1 MVITIL
7 STDLLLQH
15 IGEKSEAISRDVRKS
30 AYSEL
35 PLSRRVIEYKAQ
47 NKSKLKSYSSKWV
60 TIEFTKILR
69 FEFKEQPSSLL
80 GTVFKY
86 TTSLF

>member
-15 IGEKSEAISRDVRKS
+15 NGEKSGAISRDVRKT

-35 PLSRRVIEYKAQ
+35 PLSRRVCMRERQ
-47 NKSKLKSYSSKWV
+47 NGGSSYYN
-60 TIEFTKILR
+60 TLR
-69 FEFKEQPSSLL
+69 ADHS
-80 GTVFKY
+80 
-86 TTSLF
+86 

>member
-35 PLSRRVIEYKAQ
+35 PLSRRVIKCI
-47 NKSKLKSYSSKWV
+47 SV
-60 TIEFTKILR
+60 IG
-69 FEFKEQPSSLL
+69 LL
-80 GTVFKY
+80 VVIADTD
-86 TTSLF
+86 LL

>member
-15 IGEKSEAISRDVRKS
+15 NGEKSGAISRDVRKS

-35 PLSRRVIEYKAQ
+35 PLSRRVLFGFSTFAFILNLGDIYGIKIGT
-47 NKSKLKSYSSKWV
+47 SDILGIKLGV
-60 TIEFTKILR
+60 LTE
-69 FEFKEQPSSLL
+69 
-80 GTVFKY
+80 
-86 TTSLF
+86 

>member
-7 STDLLLQH
+7 PTDLLLKH

-35 PLSRRVIEYKAQ
+35 PLSRRVLIHLNIEHDSEVCFLIWSQIGA
-47 NKSKLKSYSSKWV
+47 
-60 TIEFTKILR
+60 ILIH
-69 FEFKEQPSSLL
+69 
-80 GTVFKY
+80 
-86 TTSLF
+86 